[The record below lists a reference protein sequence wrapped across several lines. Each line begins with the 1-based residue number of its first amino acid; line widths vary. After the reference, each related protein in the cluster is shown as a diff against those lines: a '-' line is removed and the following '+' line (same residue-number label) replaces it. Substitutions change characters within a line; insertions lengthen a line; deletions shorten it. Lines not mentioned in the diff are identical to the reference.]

1 MSTDQDVLFE
11 PVSSSLDMAGLEDG
25 ILEDW
30 KSAHT
35 VEQAFA
41 ENAQRAESFVFYEGP
56 PTANGKP
63 GIHHVSARAVKDL
76 YCRYNFMKGYAVD
89 RRAGWDT
96 HGLPV
101 EVQVEKQIG
110 STGKKDIEAYG
121 VAEFNKLCRESV
133 FTHIGDWKQ
142 LTERMGF
149 WVDFDRAYITYKNE
163 YIETEWWILKNFWE
177 RGLLTQNFKTTMH
190 CPRCNTSLSDHEVSQ
205 GMKEDVD
212 DPSIYVKFRADTE
225 SLVGKGVIDATETRP
240 VFFVIWTTTP
250 WTIAANV
257 AIALAGD
264 ATYVLAQQLDEDGS
278 PVDPDELLIVAEA
291 LLDSVFGEERWRVV
305 RKASAQ
311 ELTGA
316 TYQPCLEGRVE
327 SEGTSNIVLIDE
339 IVEISDGTGLVHI
352 APAYGDLEIGQ
363 RHGLAL
369 NHSVDPDGTV
379 VPEVRVPGSAE
390 PAEFVSMFFKTA
402 DKQIIKHLKQRGLML
417 RSGRVSHAYPHCW
430 RDDSPLLFLAKSAW
444 YVRTSALKDR
454 LVSNNKKINWHPQH
468 VRDGRFGRWL
478 EGNIDWALSRER
490 YWGTPLPIWQTEDGD
505 SLCIG
510 SVAEL
515 SELVGRDLTDLDLH
529 RPYVDDITFEKDGKT
544 WHRTPETVDVWFDS
558 GAMPY
563 AQWHYPFENQA
574 AFEGQFPADYICE
587 GMDQTRGWF
596 YSLHAIGTLLT
607 FEGNDEVPAGPLA
620 HLGGDQGA
628 FKNVVSLGL
637 VNDAEN
643 KKMSKSRGNIVDPWA
658 MIAKYGV
665 DPLRWYFLTT
675 PHGAN
680 TPFSEA
686 DLSLVLRSTFLPL
699 WNVYSFFVTYANI
712 DKPDLSAAAAA
723 ARPMASRPE
732 IDRWLDAKCQK
743 LITTVTDAMD
753 RYEVS
758 TAIKA
763 MDQFVDRELSNW
775 YVRRCRERFWGRT
788 GAEDAACAYL
798 TLYDVLVTMAKLIAP
813 IAPFFSESLYG
824 NLTKD
829 QTDAAASVHMADWPT
844 ARGGV
849 VEQDLIDA
857 MEVVLRI
864 SSLGRTARTK
874 AGVKIRQPLARLLVR
889 VAQPSER
896 AVIEKYKA
904 IIQEELNIN
913 AIEFIA
919 REDESAYFSYSL
931 RPNLPVVG
939 KRLGKRIPLIR
950 QQLADPAVVQK
961 AVAAILA
968 EQPVMIEL
976 DGVEETF
983 TADDFLLDV
992 ESGGDFAATND
1003 ADYFVALDLE
1013 LTPAL
1018 IEEGR
1023 VRELIRHVQELRKK
1037 AGLAI
1042 TDRITL
1048 GIGIG
1053 DLFDLNDTVRARLSE
1068 ALLAPTI
1075 QTDEVPDAL
1084 TREIVQID
1092 ETDVVVTLAKST

>member
-1 MSTDQDVLFE
+1 MSTADQDVLFE

-25 ILEDW
+25 ILEAW

-41 ENAQRAESFVFYEGP
+41 ENDKRSEPYVFYEGP

-63 GIHHVSARAVKDL
+63 GIHHVSALSVKDL

-121 VAEFNKLCRESV
+121 VAAFNKLCRDSV

-212 DPSIYVKFRADTE
+212 DPSIYVKFRADPDDLVAKGLIEASE
-225 SLVGKGVIDATETRP
+225 SRP

-257 AIALAGD
+257 AVALAGD
-264 ATYVLAQQLDEDGS
+264 ATYVLAEQLDEDCT
-278 PVDPDELLIVAEA
+278 PVEPNELLVVAEP
-291 LLDSVFGEERWRVV
+291 LLDSGFGEDRWRVV
-305 RKASAQ
+305 KKVSAQ
-311 ELTGA
+311 DLVGA

-327 SEGTSNIVLIDE
+327 SEGKSNIVLIDE

-390 PAEFVSMFFKTA
+390 PAEFVGVFFKTA
-402 DKQIIKHLKQRGLML
+402 DKQIIKHLKQHGLML

-505 SLCIG
+505 THCVG

-544 WHRTPETVDVWFDS
+544 WRRTPETIDVWFDS

-563 AQWHYPFENQA
+563 AQWHYPFENTA
-574 AFEGQFPADYICE
+574 EFESQFPADYICE

-607 FEGNDEVPAGPLA
+607 FEGSDEIPAGPLA
-620 HLGGDQGA
+620 NLGGDQGA

-643 KKMSKSRGNIVDPWA
+643 KKMSK
-658 MIAKYGV
+658 
-665 DPLRWYFLTT
+665 
-675 PHGAN
+675 
-680 TPFSEA
+680 
-686 DLSLVLRSTFLPL
+686 
-699 WNVYSFFVTYANI
+699 
-712 DKPDLSAAAAA
+712 
-723 ARPMASRPE
+723 
-732 IDRWLDAKCQK
+732 
-743 LITTVTDAMD
+743 
-753 RYEVS
+753 
-758 TAIKA
+758 
-763 MDQFVDRELSNW
+763 
-775 YVRRCRERFWGRT
+775 
-788 GAEDAACAYL
+788 
-798 TLYDVLVTMAKLIAP
+798 
-813 IAPFFSESLYG
+813 
-824 NLTKD
+824 
-829 QTDAAASVHMADWPT
+829 
-844 ARGGV
+844 
-849 VEQDLIDA
+849 
-857 MEVVLRI
+857 
-864 SSLGRTARTK
+864 
-874 AGVKIRQPLARLLVR
+874 
-889 VAQPSER
+889 
-896 AVIEKYKA
+896 
-904 IIQEELNIN
+904 
-913 AIEFIA
+913 
-919 REDESAYFSYSL
+919 
-931 RPNLPVVG
+931 
-939 KRLGKRIPLIR
+939 
-950 QQLADPAVVQK
+950 
-961 AVAAILA
+961 
-968 EQPVMIEL
+968 
-976 DGVEETF
+976 
-983 TADDFLLDV
+983 
-992 ESGGDFAATND
+992 
-1003 ADYFVALDLE
+1003 
-1013 LTPAL
+1013 
-1018 IEEGR
+1018 
-1023 VRELIRHVQELRKK
+1023 
-1037 AGLAI
+1037 
-1042 TDRITL
+1042 
-1048 GIGIG
+1048 
-1053 DLFDLNDTVRARLSE
+1053 
-1068 ALLAPTI
+1068 
-1075 QTDEVPDAL
+1075 
-1084 TREIVQID
+1084 
-1092 ETDVVVTLAKST
+1092 